1 MTEMTEIA
9 ELEQRIRHA
18 LARISAGVDRLE
30 AARDAAGQVPSA
42 AQADLIT
49 HLEGALDAERA
60 ARTELTHRLTNL
72 PPPIVDLSPEV
83 DRLTRQL
90 DAQSL
95 DNQRLRSSVAQLREE
110 VRRLREAA
118 QHGTGDAALI
128 NRALQSEIEALRAA
142 RASETTEIAEI
153 LAILTPLVDAEEGR
167 PHA

>member
-1 MTEMTEIA
+1 MTEIA
-9 ELEQRIRHA
+9 ELEQRIARA
-18 LARISAGVDRLE
+18 LARITAGVERLDD
-30 AARDAAGQVPSA
+30 ARDAAGQAPSA

-49 HLEGALDAERA
+49 HLETALDAERA
-60 ARTELTHRLTNL
+60 ARSELSQRLANR
-72 PPPIVDLSPEV
+72 PPPVEDLAPEV
-83 DRLTRQL
+83 ARLTRQL

-118 QHGTGDAALI
+118 QHGTADAALI
-128 NRALQSEIEALRAA
+128 SRALQSEMEALRAA

-153 LAILTPLVDAEEGR
+153 LAVLSPMIDAEEGR